1 MNDREKCLERRAIL
15 QRNLMEDW
23 MKAKEKT
30 LARLIKTMRTAEG
43 LTQSELAEAVYSDK
57 GSICRWEH
65 GENIT
70 WYKFLEIATA
80 LGYMVDIEV
89 KGGAE

>member
-1 MNDREKCLERRAIL
+1 
-15 QRNLMEDW
+15 
-23 MKAKEKT
+23 MKAKEQT
-30 LARLIKTMRTAEG
+30 LARLIKTMRTAER
-43 LTQSELAEAVYSDK
+43 LTQSELAEAVYSDV
-57 GSICRWEH
+57 SSVCRWEH

-70 WYKFLEIATA
+70 WYKFLEIAHT

>member
-1 MNDREKCLERRAIL
+1 
-15 QRNLMEDW
+15 
-23 MKAKEKT
+23 MKATEAT
-30 LARLIKTMRTAEG
+30 LAKLIKTMRTKEG
-43 LTQSELAEAVYSDK
+43 LTQAELAEAVYSDK

-70 WYKFLEIATA
+70 WYKFLEIAHT
-80 LGYMVDIEV
+80 LGYMVDVEV

>member
-1 MNDREKCLERRAIL
+1 MIATE
-15 QRNLMEDW
+15 M
-23 MKAKEKT
+23 T

-43 LTQSELAEAVYSDK
+43 LTQAELAEAVYSDVS
-57 GSICRWEH
+57 SICRWEH

-70 WYKFLEIATA
+70 WYKFLEIATT
-80 LGYMVDIEV
+80 LGYTVDIEV

>member
-1 MNDREKCLERRAIL
+1 
-15 QRNLMEDW
+15 
-23 MKAKEKT
+23 MKAKEQT

-43 LTQSELAEAVYSDK
+43 LTQSELAEAVYSDVS
-57 GSICRWEH
+57 SICRWEH
-65 GENIT
+65 GESIT
-70 WYKFLEIATA
+70 WHKFIEIAGV

>member
-1 MNDREKCLERRAIL
+1 MDATET
-15 QRNLMEDW
+15 
-23 MKAKEKT
+23 T

-43 LTQSELAEAVYSDK
+43 LTQAELAEAVYSDVK
-57 GSICRWEH
+57 SIRRWEH

-70 WYKFLEIATA
+70 WYKFLEIAHT
-80 LGYMVDIEV
+80 LGYIVDVEV

>member
-1 MNDREKCLERRAIL
+1 METTDR
-15 QRNLMEDW
+15 
-23 MKAKEKT
+23 T
-30 LARLIKTMRTAEG
+30 LGELIKTMRKAEG
-43 LTQSELAEAVYSDK
+43 VTQPELAEMVYSDK

-65 GENIT
+65 GESIT
-70 WYKFLEIATA
+70 WRKFIEIAGV

>member
-1 MNDREKCLERRAIL
+1 
-15 QRNLMEDW
+15 
-23 MKAKEKT
+23 MKATATT
-30 LARLIKTMRTAEG
+30 LAKLIKTMRKAEG
-43 LTQSELAEAVYSDK
+43 VTQPELAEMVYSDK

-65 GENIT
+65 GENIA
-70 WYKFLEIATA
+70 WCKFLEIAHI

>member
-1 MNDREKCLERRAIL
+1 
-15 QRNLMEDW
+15 ME
-23 MKAKEKT
+23 ATEKT
-30 LARLIKTMRTAEG
+30 LAELIKTMRTAEG
-43 LTQSELAEAVYSDK
+43 LTQSELAEAVYSDT

-70 WYKFLEIATA
+70 WFKFLEIAKV

>member
-1 MNDREKCLERRAIL
+1 MDATE
-15 QRNLMEDW
+15 M
-23 MKAKEKT
+23 T
-30 LARLIKTMRTAEG
+30 LARLIKTMRTKKG
-43 LTQSELAEAVYSDK
+43 LTQAELAEAVYSDK

-70 WYKFLEIATA
+70 WYKFIEIAGV
-80 LGYMVDIEV
+80 LGYTVDIEV